1 MTGGLWSGPG
11 PDRRPNRALPEWAV
25 DKLVFGL
32 REDQGGSDPRKVWGE
47 GVRIA
52 MSAYRRGWTR
62 NEFVDEVTKCEKKK
76 DARGRKRWTEHRL
89 WVQLRSY
96 NNSDKAAFNA
106 LDKVWEAAV
115 ANLNGVGMRTK
126 EEIHDDAV
134 ERAFLWADRVTDGVD
149 ELTETEASVIGYVM
163 SETERRG
170 MMRVT
175 CPSRAVGEYAKV
187 SAMTAFR
194 TLAALTAKGLLVR
207 YSPGR
212 RGEVGNRRAAIYG
225 LIDPDTWRHRRTDS
239 PVPPPSP
246 PRACQSP

>member
-1 MTGGLWSGPG
+1 
-11 PDRRPNRALPEWAV
+11 
-25 DKLVFGL
+25 
-32 REDQGGSDPRKVWGE
+32 
-47 GVRIA
+47 

-96 NNSDKAAFNA
+96 NSSPKAAFNA
-106 LDKVWEAAV
+106 LDKAWEAAV

-126 EEIHDDAV
+126 EEIRDDAV
-134 ERAFLWADRVTDGVD
+134 ERAFLWADRITDGVD
-149 ELTETEASVIGYVM
+149 GLTETEAAVIGYVM

-187 SAMTAFR
+187 SAMTASR
-194 TLAALTAKGLLVR
+194 TLAALTEKGLLVR

-212 RGEVGNRRAAIYG
+212 PGKVGNRRAAIYG
-225 LIDPDTWRHRRTDS
+225 LVDPDTCQHRRTDS
-239 PVPPPSP
+239 PVSPPSP
-246 PRACQSP
+246 SPARANPRDPATGT

>member
-11 PDRRPNRALPEWAV
+11 PDCRPNRALPEWAI

-32 REDQGGSDPRKVWGE
+32 RDGQDTDPRKVWGE
-47 GVRIA
+47 CVRIA

-62 NEFVDEVTKCEKKK
+62 NEFVDEVTKYEKKK
-76 DARGRKRWTEHRL
+76 DARGRKQWTEHRL

-96 NNSDKAAFNA
+96 NSSPKAAFNA
-106 LDKVWEAAV
+106 LDKAWEVAV

-126 EEIHDDAV
+126 EEIRDDAV
-134 ERAFLWADRVTDGVD
+134 ERAFLWADRITDGID
-149 ELTETEASVIGYVM
+149 GLTETEAAVIGYVT

-175 CPSRAVGEYAKV
+175 CPARAVAEYAKV
-187 SAMTAFR
+187 SAMTASR
-194 TLAALTAKGLLVR
+194 TLGALTAKGLLVQ

-212 RGEVGNRRAAIYG
+212 SGKVGNRRAAIYG
-225 LIDPDTWRHRRTDS
+225 LVDPGTCQHRRNCS
-239 PVPPPSP
+239 PMSPPSP
-246 PRACQSP
+246 FPARQSQ

>member
-1 MTGGLWSGPG
+1 
-11 PDRRPNRALPEWAV
+11 
-25 DKLVFGL
+25 
-32 REDQGGSDPRKVWGE
+32 
-47 GVRIA
+47 

-96 NNSDKAAFNA
+96 NSSPKAAFNA
-106 LDKVWEAAV
+106 LDKAWEAAV

-126 EEIHDDAV
+126 EEIRDDAV
-134 ERAFLWADRVTDGVD
+134 ERAFLWADRITDGVD
-149 ELTETEASVIGYVM
+149 GLTETEAAVIGYVM

-175 CPSRAVGEYAKV
+175 CPARAVAEYAKV

-212 RGEVGNRRAAIYG
+212 PGKVGNRRAAIYG
-225 LIDPDTWRHRRTDS
+225 LVDPDPAKSHRLPGVSTVPVPRVPIPVTRPLIHRHRVISLCTSATSTSTD
-239 PVPPPSP
+239 P
-246 PRACQSP
+246 CLLG

>member
-1 MTGGLWSGPG
+1 M
-11 PDRRPNRALPEWAV
+11 
-25 DKLVFGL
+25 

-47 GVRIA
+47 CVSIA

-126 EEIHDDAV
+126 EEIHDDTV